1 MNTETV
7 ENKISFTLPS
17 LPASL
22 NELYELNR
30 HDSGLPRKRL
40 RAEWSLWVTKM
51 IPHVPAFTI
60 QPNSVLRIDRCYYLP
75 WFYKNGNWRKLD
87 VVNLDALLFNLVTRK
102 FGIDDLF
109 VKRGYLDSH
118 DSQEHKVEVV
128 VTEVVEAQWRG
139 SDGNNL

>member
-109 VKRGYLDSH
+109 VKQGYLDSH

-139 SDGNNL
+139 SNGNNL